1 MVEVSFLNCSQ
12 HSAWSVNIIMML
24 IDATVTSWLD
34 VSHYLTQVLVVLS
47 EVFLLLADVN
57 LVKYPLDL

>member
-1 MVEVSFLNCSQ
+1 
-12 HSAWSVNIIMML
+12 MML